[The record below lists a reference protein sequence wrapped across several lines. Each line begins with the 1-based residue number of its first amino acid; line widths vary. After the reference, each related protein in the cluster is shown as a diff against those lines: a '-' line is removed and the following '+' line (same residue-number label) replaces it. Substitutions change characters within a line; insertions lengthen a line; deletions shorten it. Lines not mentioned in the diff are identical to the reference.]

1 LSKSFCFDFFLLDID
16 EEYDDDDDED
26 KLDPDCENLV
36 LEQDLPVDL
45 IRLIEDKN
53 R

>member
-1 LSKSFCFDFFLLDID
+1 MSFFSLKKICFDF
-16 EEYDDDDDED
+16 EEEDDDDDDEN
-26 KLDPDCENLV
+26 KLDPECENLV
-36 LEQDLPVDL
+36 MEQDLPVDL